1 MMSSGGTT
9 SSNATGWVQGRHE
22 SDDCEPLN
30 DTPLYA
36 YSNTYTNLTLQ
47 QEQTEDDVIAAADL
61 ACVDLSRVLH
71 STCRLC
77 GSYIFDP
84 E

>member
-9 SSNATGWVQGRHE
+9 SSNAIGGEQGRHE

-30 DTPLYA
+30 DTPLYT

-47 QEQTEDDVIAAADL
+47 QEQTEDDVIVAADL
-61 ACVDLSRVLH
+61 ACLDFSRLH
-71 STCRLC
+71 
-77 GSYIFDP
+77 
-84 E
+84 

>member
-1 MMSSGGTT
+1 MMSSGGTS
-9 SSNATGWVQGRHE
+9 SSNATGWEQGRHE

-61 ACVDLSRVLH
+61 ACLDFSRLLH
-71 STCRLC
+71 
-77 GSYIFDP
+77 
-84 E
+84 

>member
-1 MMSSGGTT
+1 MMSFGGTS
-9 SSNATGWVQGRHE
+9 SSNATGWKQGRHE

-61 ACVDLSRVLH
+61 ACLNFSRLLH
-71 STCRLC
+71 
-77 GSYIFDP
+77 
-84 E
+84 